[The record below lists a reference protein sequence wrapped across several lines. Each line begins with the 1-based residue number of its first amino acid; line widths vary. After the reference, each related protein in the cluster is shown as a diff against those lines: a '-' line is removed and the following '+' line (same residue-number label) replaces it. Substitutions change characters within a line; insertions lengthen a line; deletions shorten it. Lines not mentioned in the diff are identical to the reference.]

1 MLKRTLVKRND
12 AQVEFELETPDIN
25 TSYNF
30 ISENNN
36 DDDNGGGDNKGKGKS
51 SMSVAELQLWYIK
64 GIFWMVFVIGS
75 LLVAGAIA
83 LIVLASVIAS
93 SEQAHRAMHAMDSV
107 FEMRDYTKTMTD
119 MTVGSQKSIEE
130 AIKQYRVHDMVQSIQ
145 NMVSKGD
152 ALMTHVKPETLQQA
166 STQLSNVMQR
176 IDLEQ
181 GALLMQNLNNWSAA
195 IDPSR
200 LRQDIVDPMHT
211 FLTTTNS
218 VLQRV
223 QEENVLKHVADVASA
238 TLDLEARLQR
248 LNEITIR
255 IPSK

>member
-1 MLKRTLVKRND
+1 MLKRSLVKRND
-12 AQVEFELETPDIN
+12 AQVEFELEAPQIN
-25 TSYNF
+25 VSSSSYDF
-30 ISENNN
+30 ISENGDE
-36 DDDNGGGDNKGKGKS
+36 DDVKKPS

-152 ALMTHVKPETLQQA
+152 TLMSHIKPETLEQA
-166 STQLSNVMQR
+166 STQLSNVMQH

-211 FLTTTNS
+211 FLTTTNA